1 MIFFYSCFEHYVL
14 IRFLFLKVI
23 SHDEKTEFKEKAE
36 YLVSYVSDMVLIQEQ
51 VSQFLLKC
59 W

>member
-36 YLVSYVSDMVLIQEQ
+36 YLVSCFRYGFNSRTSVSVFAK
-51 VSQFLLKC
+51 V
-59 W
+59 